1 MIMNRFGYL
10 VKEGIKSVFT
20 HGFMSAACIIVIVA
34 CLLIMGNFGLLAVN
48 IDKLID
54 DIESRNE
61 ILAYVD
67 ESLSNEEAQ
76 ELYAHLRA
84 LDNVNSVEFVSRE
97 EALEDFVNQ
106 FENPEEFS
114 DLPDTTLRNRYVIY
128 LNDLSRM
135 AETKARV
142 EAVEGIADVGASLA
156 LSQGVI
162 TLRNIVTL
170 VSAILIVVLFVV
182 SVFIMQNTIKLA
194 TFSRREEIAI
204 MKIVGATNGFI
215 RSPFVIEGLMLGA
228 VGGAAAFALQWG
240 IYSLVSDWMGQ
251 GDITRFVTL
260 IPFETLRFPL
270 LLFFVGM
277 GLVVGTFGSTIA
289 IRNYLKV

>member
-67 ESLSNEEAQ
+67 ESLSDEEAQ